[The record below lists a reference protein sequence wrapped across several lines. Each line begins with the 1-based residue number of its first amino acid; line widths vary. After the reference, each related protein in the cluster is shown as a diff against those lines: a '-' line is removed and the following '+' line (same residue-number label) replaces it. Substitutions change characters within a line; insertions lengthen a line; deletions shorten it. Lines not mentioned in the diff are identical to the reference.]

1 MDHRE
6 AIIQATS
13 SLIEEKGEQL
23 NTITVRE
30 ICKRAQVGLGLVNYY
45 FENKE
50 KLISLCV
57 EKLINGIVEKF
68 AAIPNR

>member
-45 FENKE
+45 F
-50 KLISLCV
+50 
-57 EKLINGIVEKF
+57 
-68 AAIPNR
+68 